1 QAEEKERAERAARI
15 EREITRRREGIRD
28 EESLLDQERDQLQGK
43 WRERIQRIPPPVPSP
58 VDATVEAVREAR
70 AGWQRATDEVARR
83 RAFAQ
88 EWADKLRA
96 EPEFLAGELRARANV
111 VAAPLSGL
119 AADARFGTFSV
130 PQDQAF
136 DLLLVEH
143 AEQVTEAEFT
153 ALAGRC
159 RRWVL
164 IAESMPGPR
173 VLAAS
178 IGDTTEASRDRPKTE
193 RRKVKPA
200 APSFFQKLWSRLHC
214 DPSRL
219 PYAWSRESDAR

>member
-1 QAEEKERAERAARI
+1 
-15 EREITRRREGIRD
+15 
-28 EESLLDQERDQLQGK
+28 
-43 WRERIQRIPPPVPSP
+43 
-58 VDATVEAVREAR
+58 
-70 AGWQRATDEVARR
+70 
-83 RAFAQ
+83 
-88 EWADKLRA
+88 
-96 EPEFLAGELRARANV
+96 RARANV

-178 IGDTTEASRDRPKTE
+178 IGDTTEASRDGPKPE

-200 APSFFQKLWSRLHC
+200 APSFFQSLWSRLHC
-214 DPSRL
+214 APSRL
-219 PYAWSRESDAR
+219 PYAWSRESDARLCCQLRALSREQRRWIETERVADYPDVELRIVAPP